1 MVERFSKSLF
11 HFTLL
16 FLSNSFKLQ
25 SKFEWGLANTSVSLS
40 ATAYCGSKSIHG
52 HIFSGYASGFIETMV
67 INGQEFD
74 EEGFIGYRSIDETI
88 YIVFRGSYSL
98 LNWLADLSF
107 ITTGYPFCER
117 CRVHLGFFRYEQ
129 AIIKTVIDHVHYLT
143 EKFPNYAVVV
153 TGHSLGAACAALT
166 AADMIHA
173 GINAS
178 IYNFGSPRF
187 GNKELS
193 AYLSKLI
200 PVVVR
205 VTHYKDLVPHIPT
218 VSQGYV
224 HLAGEWYE
232 DERRVLH
239 NCTGAEDP
247 RCSDM
252 WTYSANIADHFRYLG
267 VWMTCD
273 SGNNNVTA
281 LMIDAVSRALTSDG
295 LASLNVQV

>member
-1 MVERFSKSLF
+1 MLILLTKYFLF
-11 HFTLL
+11 FKTLL
-16 FLSNSFKLQ
+16 ISASRNTGEEFD
-25 SKFEWGLANTSVSLS
+25 WGLANTSVSLS

-52 HIFSGYASGFIETMV
+52 HIFSGFATGFVETLL
-67 INGQEFD
+67 INGEEFD
-74 EEGFIGYRSIDETI
+74 EEGFIGYRNTDEKI
-88 YIVFRGSYSL
+88 YVVFRGSYSL

-107 ITTGYPFCER
+107 ITTVYPYCDR

-129 AIIKTVIDHVHYLT
+129 AIIKTVIDHVLQLK
-143 EKFPNYAVVV
+143 EKFPTYHVVV

-166 AADMIHA
+166 AADLIRV

-193 AYLSKLI
+193 AYLSMLI

-224 HLAGEWYE
+224 HLEGEWYE
-232 DERRVLH
+232 DERGALH
-239 NCTGAEDP
+239 NCTGTEDP
-247 RCSDM
+247 HCSDM

-273 SGNNNVTA
+273 SANNNVTA
-281 LMIDAVSRALTSDG
+281 LMIDAVRYAGISDG
-295 LASLNVQV
+295 LSGLRA